1 MINYYFEQV
10 ILQKSHHFVVY
21 STKKQLIPSTVYKGW
36 VSVKKKKQI
45 AGSHNSN
52 LMNFSLTRT
61 LFMYSYS
68 TH

>member
-10 ILQKSHHFVVY
+10 ILQKKPSFCCLFHKKTTD
-21 STKKQLIPSTVYKGW
+21 TKYIRAGFQL
-36 VSVKKKKQI
+36 KKKQI

>member
-21 STKKQLIPSTVYKGW
+21 STKKTTDTKYIRAGFQL
-36 VSVKKKKQI
+36 KKKQI